1 MIPLSLIRNLGID
14 EIAVLHKMKFKSRL
28 RFLTAV
34 AFCFCQLLFSQ
45 ISKTM
50 ISGKIIGEKDVVA
63 DTIIFTQRNLPNSE
77 SEKQLVSQV
86 SKNSFLIEY
95 ESGFPKLYYYT
106 LGSDKNDGIVQ
117 RKGDIFLDEKSSEI
131 ILNPNTKT
139 EKIIGNTYLEYKEK
153 FLPFFVLNK
162 EKIDFTS
169 IEMLINFDKDFES
182 KLFSYVQENSN
193 SYVALWSL
201 ILAINEKGYKKEYET
216 ILNTFGSEIKTNQL
230 YHNVQDYLS
239 NFRIKLGKKF
249 PDYQLKTI
257 AGDSYE
263 LNVPNGKTVL
273 IDLWFSRCKPC
284 LELIPR
290 LKEIYSKHKDSRFEI
305 ISIATDQT
313 KDIPILRKR
322 IIEYGI
328 PWINYLDENG
338 FETKKDNIN
347 TFPANF
353 LVEDGVIIEKNVTLN
368 DLEIYLEK
376 KRKPKS

>member
-1 MIPLSLIRNLGID
+1 M
-14 EIAVLHKMKFKSRL
+14 EIGCAVIVVLHKMKFKSRL

-63 DTIIFTQRNLPNSE
+63 DTIIFTKRNLPNSE

-139 EKIIGNTYLEYKEK
+139 EKIIGDTYLEYKEK
-153 FLPFFVLNK
+153 FLPFFVSNK

-169 IEMLINFDKDFES
+169 IEMLINFDKDFDS
-182 KLFSYVQENSN
+182 KLLKYIEGNRN

-216 ILNTFGSEIKTNQL
+216 IIDAFGSEIKTNQL

-273 IDLWFSRCKPC
+273 IDLWFSRYKPC

-313 KDIPILRKR
+313 KDVPILRKR
-322 IIEYGI
+322 IIEYAI

-353 LVEDGVIIEKNVTLN
+353 LVEDGVIIDKNVTLN

>member
-1 MIPLSLIRNLGID
+1 MEIACAA
-14 EIAVLHKMKFKSRL
+14 IAVLHKMKFKFHFRL
-28 RFLTAV
+28 LIAV
-34 AFCFCQLLFSQ
+34 TFCYCQLLFCQ
-45 ISKTM
+45 ISKTV
-50 ISGKIIGEKDVVA
+50 ITGRIIWDKGIIA
-63 DTIIFTQRNLPNSE
+63 DTIVFTKQKLPNSG
-77 SEKQLVSQV
+77 SENQLVSKV
-86 SKNSFLIEY
+86 SKNSFVIEY
-95 ESGFPKLYYYT
+95 DYPFPQLYFYT
-106 LGSDKNDGIVQ
+106 FKSDKKDGIVQ
-117 RKGDIFLDEKSSEI
+117 RKGDIFLDGKSSEI

-153 FLPFFVLNK
+153 FLPFFVSNK

-182 KLFSYVQENSN
+182 KLFSYVQENRN

-239 NFRIKLGKKF
+239 TFRIKLGKRF

-368 DLEIYLEK
+368 YLEIYLEK
-376 KRKPKS
+376 KAEAEKLKE